1 MASKNAVFRSKIRPH
16 TPRTIFGAF
25 AVPAVLTVHAVVEIF
40 SAGVFGF
47 EIKVLRPDRLR
58 SQPMEKISVETLE
71 GIAIA
76 KIEPCMPLLP
86 LAFRELLPVPEILRA
101 AAIERQSRS

>member
-1 MASKNAVFRSKIRPH
+1 MASKNAVFRSKIRQH

-47 EIKVLRPDRLR
+47 EIEVLRPDRLR
-58 SQPMEKISVETLE
+58 SQPMQKIGVETLE
-71 GIAIA
+71 DIAIA
-76 KIEPCMPLLP
+76 KIESVMPFLP
-86 LAFRELLPVPEILRA
+86 LTLRELFPVPKIF
-101 AAIERQSRS
+101 